1 MLSSNILPLAAAA
14 LLLCA
19 NSRLHSAYKT
29 GIELG
34 FALPTC
40 YAIFPEVNLPFLT
53 TTRTSQNVTP
63 SRTGTRD
70 DCAKRGRRAI
80 ARRDGAA
87 STVMVTHGNRTS
99 TSFQADDSASLPD
112 GSVVRAKSDPDDIV
126 CYTGGEIVFSN
137 YRMCKVTSAWLL
149 VFWTDRVI
157 VETLDK
163 PQVTFSCDGSS
174 APCASQFWVVEV
186 EAFYYQSEFFQKEI
200 KGPASFSCKTG
211 AGCKFEGP
219 GMDMLVSA
227 LYGDDSMTM
236 DCDVGECLRRSQVPG
251 SSLRKVQ

>member
-1 MLSSNILPLAAAA
+1 MHA
-14 LLLCA
+14 
-19 NSRLHSAYKT
+19 H
-29 GIELG
+29 
-34 FALPTC
+34 
-40 YAIFPEVNLPFLT
+40 
-53 TTRTSQNVTP
+53 
-63 SRTGTRD
+63 
-70 DCAKRGRRAI
+70 RR
-80 ARRDGAA
+80 
-87 STVMVTHGNRTS
+87 
-99 TSFQADDSASLPD
+99 
-112 GSVVRAKSDPDDIV
+112 
-126 CYTGGEIVFSN
+126 
-137 YRMCKVTSAWLL
+137 
-149 VFWTDRVI
+149 TDRVI

-186 EAFYYQSEFFQKEI
+186 EAFYCALGQCTATTTVDYESTTTTYACESMQCSCIPGRVMCGLSGGGGGGIDQSEFFQKEI